1 MRLGVF
7 FIHLGLYDELG
18 FYFLMTASVL
28 IPIQEFIVYLLF
40 IREIG
45 MKKLKTALLIVIG
58 CTMFSCHSRFELKS
72 DKHLNEIFLENELQE
87 IQKMITYVDNMLIE
101 STANKDINKAYHQ
114 MLDKIDQTMQDSSM
128 FFVPF
133 EEKEK
138 YSFLERLDTTVFNEF
153 WYMGNHVR
161 KTIYK
166 DSIYKDLKGYKFLNL
181 KRSGKYSYYLEKVG
195 ESDAYYRM
203 LKESLEAAGGLTP
216 SIVASFLKMH
226 NKLDFRIPKNRLWVA
241 LFMLSIEEPHDKK
254 MERYLNQK

>member
-1 MRLGVF
+1 
-7 FIHLGLYDELG
+7 
-18 FYFLMTASVL
+18 
-28 IPIQEFIVYLLF
+28 
-40 IREIG
+40 

-181 KRSGKYSYYLEKVG
+181 KRSGKYSYYLEKIG
-195 ESDAYYRM
+195 R
-203 LKESLEAAGGLTP
+203 
-216 SIVASFLKMH
+216 ASC
-226 NKLDFRIPKNRLWVA
+226 R
-241 LFMLSIEEPHDKK
+241 
-254 MERYLNQK
+254 ERV